1 MKVKME
7 FDVTPEEARRLLG
20 LPDVSPVNDLLVE
33 RLRDQVEKGL
43 DGTLLRNMMQSVV
56 KGGTQGLDA
65 YQTLLG
71 TIMGRARSGNEAP
84 TDPPMAPPAAPTDQG
99 ANTGPGKT

>member
-7 FDVTPEEARRLLG
+7 FDVTPEETRRLLG

-43 DGTLLRNMMQSVV
+43 DGTMLRNMMQSVI
-56 KGGTQGLDA
+56 KGGAQGLDA
-65 YQTLLG
+65 YQTLLA
-71 TIMGRARSGNEAP
+71 TVMGRARQGNE
-84 TDPPMAPPAAPTDQG
+84 PPAEPPVSTDQD
-99 ANTGPGKT
+99 ANTGPGNR

>member
-7 FDVTPEEARRLLG
+7 FDVTPEETRRLLG

-56 KGGTQGLDA
+56 KGGAQGLDA
-65 YQTLLG
+65 YQTLLA
-71 TIMGRARSGNEAP
+71 TIMGRARNGNESP
-84 TDPPMAPPAAPTDQG
+84 TDSPIPTDQD
-99 ANTGPGKT
+99 ANTGPGKR

>member
-7 FDVTPEEARRLLG
+7 FDVTPEETRRLLG

-43 DGTLLRNMMQSVV
+43 DGTLLRNMMQSVI
-56 KGGTQGLDA
+56 KGGAQGLDA
-65 YQTLLG
+65 YQTLLA
-71 TIMGRARSGNEAP
+71 TIMGRARNGNEAP
-84 TDPPMAPPAAPTDQG
+84 TDPTMPMPTDQG
-99 ANTGPGKT
+99 ANTGPGNK

>member
-7 FDVTPEEARRLLG
+7 FDVTPEETRRLLG

-43 DGTLLRNMMQSVV
+43 DGTLLRNMLQSVV
-56 KGGTQGLDA
+56 KGGAQGLDA
-65 YQTLLG
+65 YQTLLA
-71 TIMGRARSGNEAP
+71 TIMGRARNGNEAP
-84 TDPPMAPPAAPTDQG
+84 ADTAMPMPGDQG
-99 ANTGPGKT
+99 ANTGPGNK

>member
-7 FDVTPEEARRLLG
+7 FDVTPEETRRLLG

-43 DGTLLRNMMQSVV
+43 DGTLLRNMMHVRTACVGDRLDHVLTHRLVPS
-56 KGGTQGLDA
+56 KGHGGVCVGHNLV
-65 YQTLLG
+65 
-71 TIMGRARSGNEAP
+71 
-84 TDPPMAPPAAPTDQG
+84 PALHV
-99 ANTGPGKT
+99 

>member
-7 FDVTPEEARRLLG
+7 FDVTPEETRRLLG

-43 DGTLLRNMMQSVV
+43 DGTLLRNMMQSVI
-56 KGGTQGLDA
+56 KGGAQGLDA
-65 YQTLLG
+65 YQTLLA
-71 TIMGRARSGNEAP
+71 TIMGRARNGNE
-84 TDPPMAPPAAPTDQG
+84 PPAEPPPPPPTDQG
-99 ANTGPGKT
+99 ANTGPGNT